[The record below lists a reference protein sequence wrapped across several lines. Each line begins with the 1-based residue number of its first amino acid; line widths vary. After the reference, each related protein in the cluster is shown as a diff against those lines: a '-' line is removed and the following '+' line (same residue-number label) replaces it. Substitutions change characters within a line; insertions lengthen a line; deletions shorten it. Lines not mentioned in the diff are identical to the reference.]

1 MSLDLQKNIV
11 LVGIG
16 GCVVLLLIV
25 RAAEGPQTE
34 SETPP
39 MPASEEGASPQSPSP
54 GPGAGGGPSDAATER
69 VRDGEQRNAEALE
82 DTGPSAA
89 TDATMDE
96 LAVSDDDDVEPPPR
110 TIWTPDREGIGAAVR
125 ESQLDLHVC
134 YEEWL
139 KLDPSIEKK
148 ITIQFVIE
156 TSDASDPD
164 APRAEDGT
172 EMAVVEELGIA
183 SDMEHPFMEG
193 CVSNVFSDF
202 WFSPP
207 PDGRLEVTYP
217 LSFSRE

>member
-54 GPGAGGGPSDAATER
+54 GPGAGGDPSDAATER
-69 VRDGEQRNAEALE
+69 VEDGEQRNAEALE

-89 TDATMDE
+89 TDA
-96 LAVSDDDDVEPPPR
+96 
-110 TIWTPDREGIGAAVR
+110 
-125 ESQLDLHVC
+125 
-134 YEEWL
+134 
-139 KLDPSIEKK
+139 
-148 ITIQFVIE
+148 
-156 TSDASDPD
+156 
-164 APRAEDGT
+164 PRAEDGT
-172 EMAVVEELGIA
+172 ELAVVEELGIA

-193 CVSNVFSDF
+193 CVSNVFSDL

-217 LSFSRE
+217 ISFRSS